1 MNAKANYGLLG
12 NYGVSTEVY
21 HVKEYTLV
29 RMVSMGAVRIWAQRA
44 RGNLSAFLSNLL
56 ATQKQFN
63 NEVFSKTNKQ
73 KKRKQKNKKAL
84 CVFLQ

>member
-21 HVKEYTLV
+21 HVMKYTLV
-29 RMVSMGAVRIWAQRA
+29 RMVLMGAVRIWAQRA

-56 ATQKQFN
+56 ATQKFN
-63 NEVFSKTNKQ
+63 NEVFSKTYKQ
-73 KKRKQKNKKAL
+73 ITKRKQKKKKAL
-84 CVFLQ
+84 CMFLL